1 MDRTL
6 ACEAENLG
14 STPNGCTQ
22 KYDQSDRIFLI
33 WRGLTFFHILLFYN
47 LILSTVTE
55 VNMFIS
61 QPPDW
66 AKPFIVEEGVLEVD
80 GAQYGY
86 HVLSPDLDDLKYFIG
101 FSKNAFLFISA
112 EVPEAFRDHILRHEV
127 REFVQRAGQKGRCVQ
142 TLRQELEEVPRAI
155 LVGYVEFRHQQFRG
169 LVAYYAGQE
178 GHEELKEELAG
189 SLAYLNHFFAGIG

>member
-1 MDRTL
+1 ML
-6 ACEAENLG
+6 
-14 STPNGCTQ
+14 
-22 KYDQSDRIFLI
+22 
-33 WRGLTFFHILLFYN
+33 
-47 LILSTVTE
+47 
-55 VNMFIS
+55 IS

-86 HVLSPDLDDLKYFIG
+86 HVLSPDPELTDLKYFVG
-101 FSKNAFLFISA
+101 FPKSAFLFISA

-155 LVGYVEFRHQQFRG
+155 LVDYVEFRHQQFHG

-178 GHEELKEELAG
+178 GYDELKEELAR